1 LATATVKRPKG
12 WQLLKAALRTRKS
25 ATMLAF
31 GFSSG
36 LPYALLIGTL
46 NAWLGE
52 SNINLATI
60 GVLSWIGLSYSFKF
74 LWSPVVDRFKLPVLE
89 GLGRRKSWIIMCQA
103 IMIAAFAGLASTNPA
118 TDIGTF
124 AIFAVIAALASATQD
139 VAVDAWRI
147 DVADKQS
154 PVELLSAIYQFGYRI
169 ASIVGGALALVL
181 AARMSWGLVYLL
193 MGGLIGLMAIVALQA
208 PDTPRPDTDAL
219 HKALDEPGAIEPKA
233 RATALAIVGLGW
245 LWAIVTIGRFM
256 VSMLHPADPTAK
268 APSVADFTK
277 AFGPWI
283 IVMTVIVPLAVAAT
297 LNWLKAKKRFTL
309 TRHDDNHRP
318 VRTAINHLYVS
329 LVAPLGELSARL
341 GWGVLIVMGLILT
354 YTLCYN
360 IWSSFAFPFYL
371 DFLHY
376 SKDEVAFASKIFG
389 VFMTM
394 LGIAIGGYLFVRIG
408 RMPTVLIGA
417 ILPVLGNFVY
427 ADLAEGAHNIDVV
440 MHVLMLDKL
449 AMAFGSDERMVR
461 LLLAISYENIAT
473 GIAGAAFV
481 AFLSGIVSRNFTA
494 VQYALLSS
502 LTFLIG
508 SLGRGIAGEA
518 FDIYGYA
525 TVFRWTAAAG
535 AVAIVMVILEWI
547 RVSAGGAEQEA
558 GTAPKVD
565 SLAPPKESVAKAVGT
580 TPKPKPTRKP
590 APRKKK

>member
-1 LATATVKRPKG
+1 MAAAQRPKG
-12 WQLLKAALRTRKS
+12 WKLLKAALATRKS

-52 SNINLATI
+52 SNVNLATI

-74 LWSPVVDRFKLPVLE
+74 LWSPLVDRMKLPLLE
-89 GLGRRKSWIIMCQA
+89 RLGRRKSWIVLCQGA
-103 IMIAAFAGLASTNPA
+103 MILSFAGLSATNPA
-118 TDIGTF
+118 TNIGTF
-124 AIFAVIAALASATQD
+124 AIFAVIAALFSATQD

-147 DVADKQS
+147 DVADERT

-181 AARMSWGLVYLL
+181 AARMSWSLVYLL
-193 MGGLIGLMAIVALQA
+193 MGGLIAIMVVVALQA
-208 PDTPRPDTDAL
+208 PDTERPDTGML
-219 HKALDEPGAIEPKA
+219 HKELSEPGAIEPRA
-233 RATALAIVGLGW
+233 RALSLAIVGLSW
-245 LWAIVTIGRFM
+245 AWAIFTIAQFM
-256 VSMLHPADPTAK
+256 ISMLTTAPGEK
-268 APSVADFTK
+268 QPSVADFTK
-277 AFGPWI
+277 LYGPWI
-283 IVMTVIVPLAVAAT
+283 IAATVIVPLIVSAVS
-297 LNWLKAKKRFTL
+297 NWLRSHHRHVLTAKDEHHSPGRNVL
-309 TRHDDNHRP
+309 
-318 VRTAINHLYVS
+318 NHLYVA

-341 GWGVLIVMGLILT
+341 GWGVLIVIGLILT

-376 SKDEVAFASKIFG
+376 SKDQVAFASKVFG
-389 VFMTM
+389 SFMTM
-394 LGIAIGGYLFVRIG
+394 IGIALGGYLFARIG
-408 RMPTVLIGA
+408 RLPTVLIGA

-427 ADLAEGAHNIDVV
+427 ADLAEGGRHIDIVT
-440 MHVLMLDKL
+440 HALRLDALAVLL
-449 AMAFGSDERMVR
+449 GSDERMVR
-461 LLLAISYENIAT
+461 LLLAISMENIST

-481 AFLSGIVSRNFTA
+481 AYLSGIVSRRFTA

-518 FDIYGYA
+518 FDTYGYP

-535 AVAIVMVILEWI
+535 AVAVVFVILEWI
-547 RVSAGGAEQEA
+547 RVANESRGAEA

-565 SLAPPKESVAKAVGT
+565 QPAKG
-580 TPKPKPTRKP
+580 
-590 APRKKK
+590 

>member
-1 LATATVKRPKG
+1 MGEKAAPARPKG
-12 WQLLKAALRTRKS
+12 WRLLKAAVATRKS

-36 LPYALLIGTL
+36 LPFALLIGTL

-52 SNINLATI
+52 VGVNLATI

-74 LWSPVVDRFKLPVLE
+74 LWSPLVDRFPLPVLE
-89 GLGRRKSWIIMCQA
+89 RLGRRKSWIVMCQA
-103 IMIAAFAGLASTNPA
+103 IMIAGFAGLAMTNPA
-118 TDIGTF
+118 TSIGTF

-147 DVADKQS
+147 DVADEKT

-181 AARMSWGLVYLL
+181 AARMSWSLVYLL
-193 MGGLIGLMAIVALQA
+193 MGGLIGLMTLIALQA
-208 PDTPRPDTDAL
+208 PDTDRPDVGML
-219 HKALDEPGAIEPKA
+219 HKELAEPGALAPQA
-233 RATALAIVGLGW
+233 RAMALGVVGLAW
-245 LWAIVTIGRFM
+245 AWAIFTIGRFM
-256 VSMLHPADPTAK
+256 ISMLTTAPGEK
-268 APSVADFTK
+268 QPSVADFTK

-283 IVMTVIVPLAVAAT
+283 IFATVIVPLVVAA
-297 LNWLKAKKRFTL
+297 LINWVRKRQRYVL
-309 TRHDDNHRP
+309 TSDDKTHTPLRNLL
-318 VRTAINHLYVS
+318 NHLYVA

-341 GWGVLIVMGLILT
+341 GWGVLIVIGLILT

-389 VFMTM
+389 IFMTM

-408 RMPTVLIGA
+408 RLPTVLIGA
-417 ILPVLGNFVY
+417 ILPVFGNFVY
-427 ADLAEGAHNIDVV
+427 ADLAEGGARIDAVS
-440 MHVLMLDKL
+440 HALFLDRIATL
-449 AMAFGSDERMVR
+449 FGTDERMMR
-461 LLLAISYENIAT
+461 LLLAISYENIST

-481 AFLSGIVSRNFTA
+481 AFLSGIVSKRFTA

-518 FDIYGYA
+518 FDTYGYA

-535 AVAIVMVILEWI
+535 AFAILFVVLEWI
-547 RVSAGGAEQEA
+547 RVSAAERRERQDA
-558 GTAPKVD
+558 TATQSAD
-565 SLAPPKESVAKAVGT
+565 QSD
-580 TPKPKPTRKP
+580 P
-590 APRKKK
+590 ARQTS